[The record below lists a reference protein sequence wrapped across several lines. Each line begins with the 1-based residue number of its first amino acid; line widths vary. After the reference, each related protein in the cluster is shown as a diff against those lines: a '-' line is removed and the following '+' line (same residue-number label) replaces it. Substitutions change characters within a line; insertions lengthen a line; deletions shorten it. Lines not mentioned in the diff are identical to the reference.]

1 MIYLVEFQLFND
13 VDGRHHRVL
22 NVLSDSDTFRRI
34 VEVTNPNETYHKSII
49 MELIQ
54 GEYSHLRIHNLQ
66 ISKMLTDFGSKNA
79 VL

>member
-34 VEVTNPNETYHKSII
+34 VDVTNPNATYHRAIV

-54 GEYSHLRIHNLQ
+54 GEYQHLRIENLQ
-66 ISKMLTDFGSKNA
+66 MTKMLTDFGSKNA